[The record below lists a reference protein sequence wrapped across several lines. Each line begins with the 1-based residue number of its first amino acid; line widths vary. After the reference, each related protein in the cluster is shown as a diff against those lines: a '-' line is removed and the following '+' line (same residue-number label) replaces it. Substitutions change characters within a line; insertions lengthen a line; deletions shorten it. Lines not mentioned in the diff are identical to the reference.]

1 MSKQDH
7 SVWDEDIDIQEVQDW
22 ESALA
27 DVISRKDKNRAYFL
41 LVHLASKLRASGLSE
56 SIDINTAYINTIP
69 PQKEAKMPDYGS
81 VVKKASAMIRWHA
94 VAMVVAAGQ
103 KASELGGHL
112 ATYAS
117 IASIYDIAFDHFLK
131 GQDHGPGDLV
141 FFQGHASPGNYARAY
156 MEGRL
161 TKNQLDH
168 FRQESLQAGLSSY
181 PHPWLMPDFWQFPT
195 VSMGLT
201 MMQAIYQARF
211 MKYMARREL
220 IEGANERRVWA
231 FCGDG
236 EMDEPESMGALAL
249 AAKEGLDNLIVVVNC
264 NLQRLDGLVHGNGK
278 IVQVLEGAFRGAGW
292 RVIKSLW
299 NSHWDPLFARDSSGR
314 LAAALSRV
322 VDGNMQ
328 HVSRSGASFLKDH
341 IFAHDDQLKELFSDL
356 SEDELNHLG
365 YAGHDPQKIYA
376 ALHEAVHGEGTQR
389 PQPTVVLIQSVK
401 GYGLG
406 EHGASNT
413 THSHKKLSGDE
424 LIALAKRLE
433 IPLSD
438 KQAAEAACLDPKRD
452 APEVQD
458 YLLKR
463 RQALG
468 GCVPRRMNGKGMLT
482 IPDQSIFQPLF
493 DGSGDREIST
503 TMAFVRALSVL
514 LKDKALSPHIVPI
527 VPDESRTFGMEGLF
541 RQIGIYAPF
550 GQQYEP
556 IDRKQVMYYRESESG
571 QYLQEGITEGGAFS
585 SWMAAATS
593 ASNHDVPMIPF
604 YIYYSMFG
612 FQRIGDYAWAAGDAR
627 CRGFL
632 LGATAGRTTLAGEG
646 LQHDDGHSH
655 VLSATIPNC
664 ISYDPAYGYE
674 LAVILH
680 EGMQRM
686 YVRNESVF
694 YYITVMNE
702 NYVHPTMPEGVT
714 ADIIKGMYC
723 LRPHQNKKSELCV
736 RLLGSGALLPEVEKA
751 ADLLRADEGIDA
763 SVFSVTSYTELSREA
778 LSFARSAMRQPKAK
792 RQIPHITRC
801 LGEEKDTP
809 VIAVTDYMRMLA
821 EQIRPYVL
829 GDYCVLGTDG
839 FGRSDTRKRL
849 RAFFEVNASSIA
861 YAAIWRLHQAGKI
874 TEDRLIKA
882 HKRYGIQSDKPNPWD
897 V

>member
-1 MSKQDH
+1 MSEQDRTRMH
-7 SVWDEDIDIQEVQDW
+7 DDDVLETQDW
-22 ESALA
+22 EAALSS
-27 DVISRKDKNRAYFL
+27 VVEKKDAHRAYFL
-41 LVHLASKLRASGLSE
+41 LAHLASKLRLSGVDE
-56 SIDINTAYINTIP
+56 SVDVKTPYVNTVP
-69 PQKEAKMPDYGS
+69 EKKEAKMPDYGAIA
-81 VVKKASAMIRWHA
+81 KRASDYIRWHA
-94 VAMVVAAGQ
+94 VAMVVRAGQ
-103 KASELGGHL
+103 FASELGGHL

-117 IASIYDIAFDHFLK
+117 VASIYDIAFDHFMK
-131 GQDHGPGDLV
+131 GQDDAPGDMV

-156 MEGRL
+156 LEGRL
-161 TKNQLDH
+161 TEDQLAH
-168 FRQESLQAGLSSY
+168 FRQESEGKGISSY

-211 MKYMARREL
+211 MKYLSNRGM
-220 IEGANERRVWA
+220 IEGADQRRVWA

-278 IVQVLEGAFRGAGW
+278 VVQVFEGAFRGAGW

-299 NSHWDPLFARDSSGR
+299 NRHWDPLFARDVSGR
-314 LAAALSRV
+314 LAAALGSV

-328 HVSRSGASFLKDH
+328 HVSRSGASFLRDH
-341 IFAHDDQLKELFSDL
+341 VFASDPELAALFSDF
-356 SEDELNHLG
+356 SDEDLDRLG

-376 ALHEAVHGEGTQR
+376 ALHEAVHGAPGTHK
-389 PQPTVVLIQSVK
+389 PTVVLIQSIK

-424 LIALAKRLE
+424 LWALAQRLDVP
-433 IPLSD
+433 ITQ
-438 KQAAEAACLDPKRD
+438 KQAETAAFLDPKKE
-452 APEVQD
+452 AKEVQA
-458 YLLKR
+458 YLLSR
-463 RQALG
+463 RSALG
-468 GCVPRRMNGKGMLT
+468 GPIPRRLVSQKALPVPK
-482 IPDQSIFQPLF
+482 IEIFEPLLSGS
-493 DGSGDREIST
+493 DGRDIST
-503 TMAFVRALSVL
+503 TMAFVRALSLL
-514 LKDKALSPHIVPI
+514 LKDKALAPHLVPI

-550 GQQYEP
+550 GQKYEP
-556 IDRKQVMYYRESESG
+556 IDRKQVMYYRESTSG

-593 ASNHDVPMIPF
+593 ASNHDLPMIPF

-655 VLSATIPNC
+655 IFSATIPNC
-664 ISYDPAYGYE
+664 ISYDPAFSYE
-674 LAVILH
+674 LAVILR
-680 EGMQRM
+680 EGMDRM

-694 YYITVMNE
+694 YYITLMNE
-702 NYVHPTMPEGVT
+702 NYAHPAMPKGVE

-723 LRPHQNKKSELCV
+723 FRPHAAKSSKLSV
-736 RLLGSGALLPEVEKA
+736 RLLGSGTLLPEVIKA
-751 ADLLRADEGIDA
+751 ADLLQQDEGVDA

-778 LSFARSAMRQPKAK
+778 LSLERAAMRSPGKLAATA
-792 RQIPHITRC
+792 HVVDC
-801 LGEEKDTP
+801 LGDETSP
-809 VIAVTDYMRMLA
+809 VVSVTDYMRMLA
-821 EQIRPYVL
+821 EQIRPYVSAS
-829 GDYCVLGTDG
+829 YHVLGTDG
-839 FGRSDTRKRL
+839 FGRSDTRARL
-849 RAFFEVNASSIA
+849 RAFFEVDAASIA
-861 YAAIWRLHQAGKI
+861 YAAMWALYRDGLIDEARLK
-874 TEDRLIKA
+874 KA
-882 HKRYGIQSDKPNPWD
+882 HKRYGIASDKADPWL